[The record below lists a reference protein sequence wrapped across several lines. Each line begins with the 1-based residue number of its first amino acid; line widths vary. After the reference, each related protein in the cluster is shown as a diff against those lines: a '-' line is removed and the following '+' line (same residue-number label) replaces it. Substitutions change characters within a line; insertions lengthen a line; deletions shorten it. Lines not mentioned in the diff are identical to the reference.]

1 METKIE
7 PNQKTDSDD
16 KSTDVMSK
24 HGIACIPVNYYH
36 YGDFRYT
43 NLDDAIA
50 QAKRQQQLRKEES
63 DVDQEEG

>member
-7 PNQKTDSDD
+7 PNQKTGTDD

-24 HGIACIPVNYYH
+24 HGITCIPVNYYH

-63 DVDQEEG
+63 DVDQEES